1 MGAGGG
7 HLPPVSYGGR
17 DTMKVR
23 ITNERRERDEM
34 QRGMAKVF
42 KKPAKITFY
51 EVTLHLDLSEE
62 ERAILTEYDLWD
74 TVVYTDT
81 LTFMPDQ
88 LRAKPG
94 LAGAEGDV
102 PYEIQD
108 FASDEGFHKAFSTP
122 LEATNFANK
131 LRDEILPNLKKY
143 IDQSRESGPGS
154 VATFEL

>member
-1 MGAGGG
+1 
-7 HLPPVSYGGR
+7 
-17 DTMKVR
+17 MKVR

-34 QRGMAKVF
+34 QRGFAKVF
-42 KKPAKITFY
+42 KTPAKITFY

-74 TVVYTDT
+74 IVVYTGT
-81 LTFMPDQ
+81 LTFMPDE
-88 LRAKPG
+88 LRANPG

-102 PYEIQD
+102 EYRIED
-108 FASDEGFHKAFSTP
+108 FASDDGFHRSFPTP

-131 LRDEILPNLKKY
+131 LRLEILPNLKKY

-154 VATFEL
+154 TSAFEL